1 MLIVRWWSDRRYS
14 YTAVCHHTKHGR
26 ERTHDRRT
34 RMRTMVITLDEA
46 NEQFKANRSLANARQ
61 YRDVALQY
69 WEDDMIGD
77 ETLLAILHEIRDE

>member
-1 MLIVRWWSDRRYS
+1 
-14 YTAVCHHTKHGR
+14 
-26 ERTHDRRT
+26 
-34 RMRTMVITLDEA
+34 MVITLDEA